1 MKIIPLLPLALAMC
15 VGCQV
20 TQTYNSNMPSK
31 GKPTESTA
39 KDVEEL
45 INFYNEAFI
54 AKEYSKIVGITE
66 VPFVLVNND
75 ETLSLS
81 TKEELIDKYKNVRE
95 PLDDVG
101 YTHSKITSL
110 EITKV
115 NDSISTARIGYA
127 RYNKS
132 GDVFHNG
139 EGIYLF
145 RKKENK
151 WFLVGRIESSKTE
164 PLE

>member
-1 MKIIPLLPLALAMC
+1 MKIIPLLLLALAMC

-31 GKPTESTA
+31 GKPTESTV
-39 KDVEEL
+39 KDIEEL

-54 AKEYSKIVGITE
+54 AKEYSKIDGITE
-66 VPFVLVNND
+66 VPFVLINNG
-75 ETLSLS
+75 ETLSYS
-81 TKEELIDKYKNVRE
+81 TKAELIDKYKSVRE

-110 EITKV
+110 EINEV
-115 NDSISTARIGYA
+115 NDSISTASMGYA

-132 GDVFHNG
+132 GDAFHNG

-145 RKKENK
+145 RKKEDQ

>member
-31 GKPTESTA
+31 GKPTESTV

-66 VPFVLVNND
+66 VPFVLVNN
-75 ETLSLS
+75 
-81 TKEELIDKYKNVRE
+81 
-95 PLDDVG
+95 
-101 YTHSKITSL
+101 
-110 EITKV
+110 
-115 NDSISTARIGYA
+115 SIQILALFCT
-127 RYNKS
+127 
-132 GDVFHNG
+132 GDVSAYTNG
-139 EGIYLF
+139 Y
-145 RKKENK
+145 K
-151 WFLVGRIESSKTE
+151 SK
-164 PLE
+164 